1 MTYFIFR
8 NSTIE
13 PLFTDFNAI
22 FSGYGDVTIG
32 MSDVDYF
39 IWFYLLD
46 LKSDIDSL
54 VDEIDDYYHKIELLL
69 TKIPDSKPLIIFTI
83 EKFNRSRLVNN
94 DFILDEA
101 IYNFNKKIFSL
112 DVKYPNV
119 KIIEISEFISKF
131 RQNELIDWKFYYTS
145 DIILNPK
152 LKLYFNDW
160 FTKKINA
167 INFIRKKCI
176 VLDLDNTLWGGIL
189 GEDNVEGILLGNTY
203 PGSAYSDFQKLL
215 LEIQK
220 KGVILTVCSKNNKV
234 DVDEAWEKNPFMILK
249 KEHFSAFRI
258 NWKDKVSNI
267 LEIADELNIGLDSMV
282 FLDDDPSERELVSK
296 SIPEVI
302 VPELPKQ
309 PYLLT
314 DFLLNLY
321 EQYFQ
326 VYQLTEEDKNKTQHY
341 LAQKKG
347 KEYKST
353 FKSYDDYLR
362 NLEIH
367 TQIQNASKFNIPRI
381 AQLTQK
387 TNQFNLT
394 TKRYS
399 EKNISDF
406 VINNHFVACMTIK
419 DKFGD
424 YGITACAVVLINND
438 EAEIDTFLLSCR
450 ILGKGYENVFI
461 SGLLNELIDK
471 GIKKVKAEFR
481 QSNKNMQ
488 TENFY
493 DNFGFKLDSINNGIK
508 NYHFIC
514 GEKIIIKDLYN
525 LEII

>member
-258 NWKDKVSNI
+258 NWKEWYFLMMTLRNVS
-267 LEIADELNIGLDSMV
+267 LYQKV
-282 FLDDDPSERELVSK
+282 FLK
-296 SIPEVI
+296 
-302 VPELPKQ
+302 
-309 PYLLT
+309 
-314 DFLLNLY
+314 
-321 EQYFQ
+321 
-326 VYQLTEEDKNKTQHY
+326 
-341 LAQKKG
+341 
-347 KEYKST
+347 
-353 FKSYDDYLR
+353 
-362 NLEIH
+362 
-367 TQIQNASKFNIPRI
+367 
-381 AQLTQK
+381 
-387 TNQFNLT
+387 
-394 TKRYS
+394 
-399 EKNISDF
+399 
-406 VINNHFVACMTIK
+406 
-419 DKFGD
+419 
-424 YGITACAVVLINND
+424 
-438 EAEIDTFLLSCR
+438 
-450 ILGKGYENVFI
+450 
-461 SGLLNELIDK
+461 
-471 GIKKVKAEFR
+471 
-481 QSNKNMQ
+481 
-488 TENFY
+488 
-493 DNFGFKLDSINNGIK
+493 
-508 NYHFIC
+508 
-514 GEKIIIKDLYN
+514 
-525 LEII
+525 